1 MIAMRLASGGAEK
14 MGVCS
19 NRFLGA
25 VRNGGSSVD
34 ARNVAFRNSTKARF
48 I

>member
-1 MIAMRLASGGAEK
+1 MIDMRVAELK
-14 MGVCS
+14 KWGRS

-34 ARNVAFRNSTKARF
+34 ARNAAARNSTKAGLT
-48 I
+48 